1 MLIEKIPLGISYPPP
16 SPPRGALRRA
26 FAIPQSRNP
35 PLVKTRH
42 ISTSVTQTIQPAMNL
57 DAEAIEERRRRLE
70 PSHRMPSTSSIAEEK
85 VFFFFH
91 WLWFNFYKFEINL
104 IDIPLQSV
112 LCERDIS
119 IKKIVSWWYFLR
131 RVIYISWIFRQDA
144 SLIMKCNLLKINVIP
159 NVLFLFLFFFSSY
172 VEQRNVQ
179 IFNLKGTS
187 WNILYFLYVDI
198 SSVYI

>member
-85 VFFFFH
+85 VLFVDYD
-91 WLWFNFYKFEINL
+91 FYKFEINL
-104 IDIPLQSV
+104 IDIPLQSFL
-112 LCERDIS
+112 LCERKIS
-119 IKKIVSWWYFLR
+119 IKKRLNKNVS
-131 RVIYISWIFRQDA
+131 
-144 SLIMKCNLLKINVIP
+144 
-159 NVLFLFLFFFSSY
+159 
-172 VEQRNVQ
+172 
-179 IFNLKGTS
+179 
-187 WNILYFLYVDI
+187 
-198 SSVYI
+198 

>member
-42 ISTSVTQTIQPAMNL
+42 ISTSVTQTIQPTMNL

-85 VFFFFH
+85 VLFVDYD
-91 WLWFNFYKFEINL
+91 LISINL
-104 IDIPLQSV
+104 KLILSIFLYKVSSYAK
-112 LCERDIS
+112 EIS
-119 IKKIVSWWYFLR
+119 IKKRLNKNVS
-131 RVIYISWIFRQDA
+131 
-144 SLIMKCNLLKINVIP
+144 
-159 NVLFLFLFFFSSY
+159 
-172 VEQRNVQ
+172 
-179 IFNLKGTS
+179 
-187 WNILYFLYVDI
+187 
-198 SSVYI
+198 

>member
-85 VFFFFH
+85 VLFVDYD
-91 WLWFNFYKFEINL
+91 LISINL
-104 IDIPLQSV
+104 KLILSIFLYKVSSYAK
-112 LCERDIS
+112 EIS
-119 IKKIVSWWYFLR
+119 IKKRLNKNVS
-131 RVIYISWIFRQDA
+131 
-144 SLIMKCNLLKINVIP
+144 
-159 NVLFLFLFFFSSY
+159 
-172 VEQRNVQ
+172 
-179 IFNLKGTS
+179 
-187 WNILYFLYVDI
+187 
-198 SSVYI
+198 

>member
-42 ISTSVTQTIQPAMNL
+42 ISTSVTQTVQPTMNL

-85 VFFFFH
+85 VLFKILCLVSKNLKLILSILF
-91 WLWFNFYKFEINL
+91 LYKM
-104 IDIPLQSV
+104 SYV
-112 LCERDIS
+112 LLRKIIQIS
-119 IKKIVSWWYFLR
+119 IKKRLKLFLMMIIFLR
-131 RVIYISWIFRQDA
+131 LYIS
-144 SLIMKCNLLKINVIP
+144 
-159 NVLFLFLFFFSSY
+159 
-172 VEQRNVQ
+172 
-179 IFNLKGTS
+179 
-187 WNILYFLYVDI
+187 
-198 SSVYI
+198 

>member
-42 ISTSVTQTIQPAMNL
+42 ISTSVTQTVQPTMNL

-85 VFFFFH
+85 VLFKI
-91 WLWFNFYKFEINL
+91 LWFNFYKFEINL
-104 IDIPLQSV
+104 VDIIPLQDV
-112 LCERDIS
+112 LCLIAKDYSNKHKEKI
-119 IKKIVSWWYFLR
+119 KIVLNDNYFFETIHFLNIQTR
-131 RVIYISWIFRQDA
+131 RIST
-144 SLIMKCNLLKINVIP
+144 SLIMKYSLLKINMIP
-159 NVLFLFLFFFSSY
+159 ISRAFFF
-172 VEQRNVQ
+172 
-179 IFNLKGTS
+179 NLT
-187 WNILYFLYVDI
+187 
-198 SSVYI
+198 

>member
-42 ISTSVTQTIQPAMNL
+42 ISTSVTQTVQPTMNL

-85 VFFFFH
+85 VLFKI
-91 WLWFNFYKFEINL
+91 LWFNFYKFEINL
-104 IDIPLQSV
+104 VDIIPLQDV
-112 LCERDIS
+112 LCLITKDYYEIS
-119 IKKIVSWWYFLR
+119 IKKRLKLFLMMIFFLR
-131 RVIYISWIFRQDA
+131 LYISWIFRQD
-144 SLIMKCNLLKINVIP
+144 
-159 NVLFLFLFFFSSY
+159 VLAP
-172 VEQRNVQ
+172 R
-179 IFNLKGTS
+179 
-187 WNILYFLYVDI
+187 
-198 SSVYI
+198 

>member
-42 ISTSVTQTIQPAMNL
+42 ISTSVTQTVQPTMNL

-85 VFFFFH
+85 VLFKI
-91 WLWFNFYKFEINL
+91 LWFNFYKFEINL
-104 IDIPLQSV
+104 VDIVPLQDV
-112 LCERDIS
+112 LCLITKDYYEIS
-119 IKKIVSWWYFLR
+119 IKKRLKLFLMMIIFLR
-131 RVIYISWIFRQDA
+131 LYISWIFRQD
-144 SLIMKCNLLKINVIP
+144 
-159 NVLFLFLFFFSSY
+159 VLAP
-172 VEQRNVQ
+172 R
-179 IFNLKGTS
+179 
-187 WNILYFLYVDI
+187 
-198 SSVYI
+198 

>member
-85 VFFFFH
+85 VLFVDYD
-91 WLWFNFYKFEINL
+91 LISINL
-104 IDIPLQSV
+104 KLIL
-112 LCERDIS
+112 S
-119 IKKIVSWWYFLR
+119 IFLYK
-131 RVIYISWIFRQDA
+131 V
-144 SLIMKCNLLKINVIP
+144 
-159 NVLFLFLFFFSSY
+159 SSY
-172 VEQRNVQ
+172 AKER
-179 IFNLKGTS
+179 
-187 WNILYFLYVDI
+187 
-198 SSVYI
+198 

>member
-42 ISTSVTQTIQPAMNL
+42 ISTSVTQTVQPTMNL

-85 VFFFFH
+85 VLFKI
-91 WLWFNFYKFEINL
+91 LWFNFYKFEINL
-104 IDIPLQSV
+104 VDIIPLQDV
-112 LCERDIS
+112 LCLITKDYYEIS
-119 IKKIVSWWYFLR
+119 IKKRLKLFLMMIIFLR
-131 RVIYISWIFRQDA
+131 LYISWIFRQD
-144 SLIMKCNLLKINVIP
+144 
-159 NVLFLFLFFFSSY
+159 VLAP
-172 VEQRNVQ
+172 R
-179 IFNLKGTS
+179 
-187 WNILYFLYVDI
+187 
-198 SSVYI
+198 